1 MAGGAD
7 REDRTETASQH
18 REARAREEGQS
29 PLSREL
35 ALLCVLAAATGLL
48 VLTAP
53 ATLRS
58 ATGQLGGLIANAHLL
73 GSAEALGVA
82 ARCVMLVAGPFVL
95 SAMVV
100 GCIAVLLQTGGVLRL
115 QALQPDL
122 GRLDPMAGL
131 ARLFGPKSAIEAGKS
146 LLKLLV
152 VGGAGALA
160 LRHSLP
166 VLATSLQRTPGA
178 FAASIS
184 QQVVQVLV
192 AMLGAHGVLTVL
204 DVVRSRFS
212 FAASLRMTRQELRDE
227 SKDND
232 GNPVVKGRLRRIRL
246 QRSRRRMMAAV
257 PKATVIVTNPT
268 HYAVALAY
276 ERGQGG
282 SPRVVAKGVDEMAAR
297 IREIAEAAR
306 VPLVANPP
314 LARALYTC
322 KLDTEIPAE
331 HFKVVAEIIAYVWR
345 LKGIRR

>member
-1 MAGGAD
+1 M
-7 REDRTETASQH
+7 T
-18 REARAREEGQS
+18 
-29 PLSREL
+29 
-35 ALLCVLAAATGLL
+35 
-48 VLTAP
+48 P
-53 ATLRS
+53 ATLR
-58 ATGQLGGLIANAHLL
+58 AVTGHLAGLLMNAHLL
-73 GSAEALGVA
+73 ATPAAFGVA
-82 ARCVMLVAGPFVL
+82 VRSVAMVAGPFVVI
-95 SAMVV
+95 AMVV
-100 GCIAVLLQTGGVLRL
+100 GSISVLLQTGGVLRL
-115 QALQPDL
+115 QALRPDFA
-122 GRLDPMAGL
+122 RLNPMTGL

-152 VGGAGALA
+152 VGGAGALS
-160 LRHSLP
+160 LSHSLP
-166 VLATSLQRTPGA
+166 LLAASLQRTPGSMA
-178 FAASIS
+178 GVIAS
-184 QQVVQVLV
+184 QVVHVIL

-232 GNPVVKGRLRRIRL
+232 GNPLMKSRLRRIRL

-268 HYAVALAY
+268 HYAVALVY

-297 IREIAEAAR
+297 IREIAAESR

-314 LARALYTC
+314 LARALYAC
-322 KLDTEIPAE
+322 KLDSEIPAE

>member
-1 MAGGAD
+1 MADAPD
-7 REDRTETASQH
+7 REDQTEAASQQ
-18 REARAREEGQS
+18 RLLRAREEGRA

-35 ALLCVLAAATGLL
+35 AHLCVLAAATTLL
-48 VLTAP
+48 TLTTP
-53 ATLRS
+53 ATLRT
-58 ATGQLGGLIANAHLL
+58 ATGELAGLLSNAHLL
-73 GSAEALGVA
+73 GSPPALGVA
-82 ARCVMLVAGPFVL
+82 ARCLALVAGPFVL
-95 SAMVV
+95 AAMVV
-100 GCIAVLLQTGGVLRL
+100 GSLAVLLQTGGVLRL

-122 GRLDPMAGL
+122 ARLDPRTGL
-131 ARLFGPKSAIEAGKS
+131 ARLFGSKTAIETGKS
-146 LLKLLV
+146 LLKLVV
-152 VGGAGALA
+152 VGGAGVLA
-160 LRHSLP
+160 LRHSVP
-166 VLATSLQRTPGA
+166 VLTASLQRTPGGL
-178 FAASIS
+178 AASIS
-184 QQVVQVLV
+184 QQVVQVLI

-212 FAASLRMTRQELRDE
+212 FAADLRMSRQELRDE

-232 GNPVVKGRLRRIRL
+232 GNPVVKGRLRRIRQ
-246 QRSRRRMMAAV
+246 QRARRRMMAAV

-282 SPRVVAKGVDEMAAR
+282 SPRVVAKGVDDMAAR
-297 IREIAEAAR
+297 IREIAEASR

-322 KLDTEIPAE
+322 KLDSEIPAE